1 MMADIQA
8 ALAVILTAAAIYLT
22 VARARTHR
30 RLIKA
35 CKTLLNTSN
44 QSKQNTDRLKH
55 SFRET
60 NEALEKLELTENQTF
75 KPPGYPQPNT
85 PDQDIPLDQDIEHR
99 PEDNV

>member
-60 NEALEKLELTENQTF
+60 NEALEKFELTEKT
-75 KPPGYPQPNT
+75 
-85 PDQDIPLDQDIEHR
+85 R
-99 PEDNV
+99 PSN